1 MLDSG
6 SVVAFIAVTDL
17 DRARLFHEQRLG
29 LATRNLE
36 FSGTADPRA

>member
-17 DRARLFHEQRLG
+17 DRARLFYEQRLG
-29 LATRNLE
+29 LATKDLQ